1 LFWLQHHLVPDEH
14 LLSHAFHRQKLSESD
29 YPNDDSPEG
38 PAGCVLRSALSTRLN
53 LFNFINIYSL
63 SIHRETGR
71 GTWITW
77 PDLVS
82 IFKRQAI
89 SQTPYSLRIKGSMAG
104 LTEMQGSTSHK
115 VSDDITEKSSIEAG
129 SRFLVGWFEGNLE
142 PSRVCILALS
152 RSLPYY
158 SPPRVL
164 VPRCVFSD
172 ARFYLFLFEETLL
185 QRKMCSPRQSEKI
198 R

>member
-1 LFWLQHHLVPDEH
+1 
-14 LLSHAFHRQKLSESD
+14 
-29 YPNDDSPEG
+29 
-38 PAGCVLRSALSTRLN
+38 
-53 LFNFINIYSL
+53 
-63 SIHRETGR
+63 
-71 GTWITW
+71 
-77 PDLVS
+77 
-82 IFKRQAI
+82 
-89 SQTPYSLRIKGSMAG
+89 MAG

-142 PSRVCILALS
+142 QSRVYILALS